1 MSSTPPG
8 WYPDP
13 QDPHAVR
20 WFDGQS
26 WTDDRAAVAAPDLAV
41 APTGQAWP
49 SGPAWKSGQPWQPGP
64 APAGRARSHTRL
76 LAIVGVVVVVFIL
89 VSVLA
94 SSAIPT
100 YLNQLKIAKSP
111 AITTMTCRDV
121 AANMV
126 ALSKKNDHPP
136 LVSMTGA
143 VLVDDKRTGLKT
155 PAPGCRAF
163 VMSCR
168 GTGTWGDGVSKTALV
183 SLSLDSTGKRW
194 YSLSPG

>member
-1 MSSTPPG
+1 MNPTPPG

-13 QDPHAVR
+13 QDPRAER

-26 WTDDRAAVAAPDLAV
+26 WTDRRTAGSTPDMAP
-41 APTGQAWP
+41 APTGQPWQ
-49 SGPAWKSGQPWQPGP
+49 SGQPWQGGQPWEPGP
-64 APAGRARSHTRL
+64 APAGRALSHTRL

-100 YLNQLKIAKSP
+100 YVNQLKIAKPP
-111 AITTMTCRDV
+111 AVTTMTCQDV

-136 LVSMTGA
+136 LVGMTGA
-143 VLVDDKRTGLKT
+143 VLVDDKRAGLKT
-155 PAPGCRAF
+155 PAPGGKAL

-168 GTGTWGDGVSKTALV
+168 GTGTWGDGVSKSVLV

-194 YSLSPG
+194 YSFYPG

>member
-13 QDPHAVR
+13 QDPRAER

-26 WTDDRAAVAAPDLAV
+26 WTDDRAAAAPSGTAAGQRWPSD
-41 APTGQAWP
+41 QAWQ
-49 SGPAWKSGQPWQPGP
+49 SGPAWEPGP

-76 LAIVGVVVVVFIL
+76 LAILGSVIVVFI
-89 VSVLA
+89 VISVLA
-94 SSAIPT
+94 ATRIPSYVT
-100 YLNQLKIAKSP
+100 QLVVAKLP
-111 AITTMTCRDV
+111 DITTLTCQDV
-121 AANMV
+121 AAKMV

-143 VLVDDKRTGLKT
+143 VVVDDKRAGLKT
-155 PAPGCRAF
+155 PAPGSKAF

-168 GTGTWGDGVSKTALV
+168 GTGTWGDGVSKSVLV
-183 SLSLDSTGKRW
+183 SLSLDSDGKRW
-194 YSLSPG
+194 YSFSPG

>member
-1 MSSTPPG
+1 MNPTPPG

-13 QDPHAVR
+13 QDPRAVR

-26 WTDDRAAVAAPDLAV
+26 WTDDRAAVAPPGTAA
-41 APTGQAWP
+41 GQPWQ
-49 SGPAWKSGQPWQPGP
+49 SGQPWQPGQRP
-64 APAGRARSHTRL
+64 AAGAHSHTRL

-111 AITTMTCRDV
+111 AIATMTCQDV

-143 VLVDDKRTGLKT
+143 VLVDDKRAGLKT

-168 GTGTWGDGVSKTALV
+168 GTGAWGDGVSKTALV